1 MAINARKKC
10 NIKNVDL
17 KKPDVPDILRKLE
30 ESNHKDAAAL
40 IEQFRREKSVDDYGC
55 TVNLISHLFEREM
68 ADFKSTASRVEYDYR
83 ILKSGTK
90 YSKIKY
96 NKIKEIYNEY
106 RKITSKFKERISTE
120 KSDNDDVLAQ
130 KTIIIEYYKAEL
142 KKVCPD
148 QKELAD
154 IVVDMVYSEK
164 GYKTSSFAWEM
175 CGETIIENLE
185 SRKTVITYPI
195 QAETNNAEFEF
206 DGRFYKMVNEYV
218 DKKQFEEQIID
229 FE

>member
-1 MAINARKKC
+1 MKKHYMKLSQKERNIALNPAHEARK
-10 NIKNVDL
+10 
-17 KKPDVPDILRKLE
+17 RKVIC
-30 ESNHKDAAAL
+30 D
-40 IEQFRREKSVDDYGC
+40 
-55 TVNLISHLFEREM
+55 
-68 ADFKSTASRVEYDYR
+68 
-83 ILKSGTK
+83 
-90 YSKIKY
+90 
-96 NKIKEIYNEY
+96 NKIYNSIKEFTHENELVY
-106 RKITSKFKERISTE
+106 SAVINWLRGNKPMPQNWIDRG
-120 KSDNDDVLAQ
+120 LA
-130 KTIIIEYYKAEL
+130 YYKAEL